1 MNETSN
7 MVYPDNT
14 PVGRYSAIGNAVLE
28 KVARIELTSEQRMVL
43 TRVMQ
48 DTLGWREK
56 KLFDGTNV
64 VRVTHDIPI
73 ERFEDKT
80 GLLPAEIIT
89 ALDNLEKRQ
98 IIKRDGDAITFNHK
112 LEDWL

>member
-7 MVYPDNT
+7 MVYPDST

-28 KVARIELTSEQRMVL
+28 KVARIELTSEQRIVL

-48 DTLGWREK
+48 DTLGCREK

-64 VRVTHDIPI
+64 VRVTHDIP
-73 ERFEDKT
+73 R
-80 GLLPAEIIT
+80 
-89 ALDNLEKRQ
+89 
-98 IIKRDGDAITFNHK
+98 TF
-112 LEDWL
+112 